1 MLLIGHRGAAICA
14 PENTLISF
22 EMALEM
28 GCKGIELDVQM
39 TKDGEFVVIHD
50 YSVDRT
56 TNGSGYVSELT
67 YKEIRQ
73 LDAGSWFG
81 LEFAGQ
87 KIPSLEE
94 VLNIMPPD
102 ALVNIELKK
111 ELHEENHMEG
121 KLVQLLRRS
130 NAIENVVVSSFDH
143 MSIKKVKEL
152 DPEVKTGLLL
162 YSNLLDVFSYLEQHQ
177 LDVYSI
183 HQTEEFI
190 TDKFVQEAHDR
201 GYKVYAYT
209 VNAVR
214 AFKKCLDV
222 NVDGVITDDPHI
234 ALRFGQEA
242 SLNK

>member
-1 MLLIGHRGAAICA
+1 MILIGHRGAAICA
-14 PENTLISF
+14 PENTLRSF
-22 EMALEM
+22 EMAIEM

-94 VLNIMPPD
+94 VLTIMPPD

-111 ELHEENHMEG
+111 ELHEENHMEE
-121 KLVQLLRRS
+121 KLVHLLRRS

-143 MSIKKVKEL
+143 MSIKKVKEI

-162 YSNLLDVFSYLEQHQ
+162 YSNLIDVFAYLEQNQ
-177 LDVYSI
+177 LEVYSI

-190 TDKFVQEAHDR
+190 TNKFVQEAHNK

-209 VNAVR
+209 VNAAR
-214 AFKKCLDV
+214 AFKKCIDV

-234 ALRFGQEA
+234 AQRFGQKA
-242 SLNK
+242 SLK